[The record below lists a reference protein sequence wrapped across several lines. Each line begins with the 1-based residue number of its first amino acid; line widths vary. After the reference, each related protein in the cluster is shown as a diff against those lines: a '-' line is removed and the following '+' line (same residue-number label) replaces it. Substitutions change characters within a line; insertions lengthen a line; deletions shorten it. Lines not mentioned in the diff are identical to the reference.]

1 MLYKALS
8 LIRLEFPVLFP
19 CIKKVLRHRLEN
31 TLQPGVHCAEQV
43 CYCAEYAKGVVVLK
57 TKKTVAE
64 LAPQRSNLVKNFYTI
79 LLVIMLFGGS
89 AGCSRLAPIEP
100 PGAGTPDP
108 PPLPPQ
114 LQQDGKAEPNLLV
127 YIAEEGVVREMAFED
142 YIAGVVAGEMDPN
155 WPVGALAAQAIIA
168 RTFTLQKIAEK
179 GGVPERGAHAS
190 TDIEEFQA
198 YSAADITDQVR
209 DAVQMTRGEVAYHNK
224 EFIRGW
230 FSAYAGPRTAE
241 ADEGL
246 GFEGGNPPYIQ
257 IVESPAEGVIPEEE
271 GEWSASFPL
280 ERVRNVVRDVTGQ
293 DPGPVERVEIKEFG
307 PSGRAAVFQV
317 NDLEVSGPGLRLGLG
332 STEMRS
338 NFVEEIRV
346 QEGSLMMSGSGY
358 GHGVGM
364 CQWGARALAEQGRS
378 PEDIVRYFY
387 RDINIAKVWE

>member
-1 MLYKALS
+1 MNKKKRS
-8 LIRLEFPVLFP
+8 IRLSKSLLKLFS
-19 CIKKVLRHRLEN
+19 IML
-31 TLQPGVHCAEQV
+31 G
-43 CYCAEYAKGVVVLK
+43 
-57 TKKTVAE
+57 
-64 LAPQRSNLVKNFYTI
+64 
-79 LLVIMLFGGS
+79 LLVLLGGS
-89 AGCSRLAPIEP
+89 TGCGRLAPIEP
-100 PGAGTPDP
+100 PLGRPEP

-114 LQQDGKAEPNLLV
+114 LQQEGNGEPNILV
-127 YIAEEGVVREMAFED
+127 YIAEEGVVREMPFEE
-142 YIAGVVAGEMDPN
+142 YIAGVVAGEMNPN
-155 WPVGALAAQAIIA
+155 WPLEALAAQAIIA
-168 RTFTLQKIAEK
+168 RTFTLQKIAED

-209 DAVQMTRGEVAYHNK
+209 QAVEMTRGEVAYHNN

-230 FSAYAGPRTAE
+230 FSAFAGPRTAE

-246 GFEGGNPPYIQ
+246 GFEGENPPYIQ

-280 ERVRNVVRDVTGQ
+280 ERVRNVVREVTGK

-307 PSGRAAVFQV
+307 SSGRAAVFQV

-338 NFVEEIRV
+338 NFVEELSV
-346 QEGSLMMSGSGY
+346 AEGALHMSGSGF

-364 CQWGARALAEQGRS
+364 CQWGARAMAERGRS
-378 PEDIVRYFY
+378 PEDIVHYFY
-387 RDINIAKVWE
+387 RDINIATVWE